1 MFGESIVFTF
11 KPAFWTV
18 LEAFD
23 ILRQKHDEMKII
35 KKELKV
41 KQKTLG
47 TYEYLMRLPV
57 EEE

>member
-1 MFGESIVFTF
+1 MN
-11 KPAFWTV
+11 KV
-18 LEAFD
+18 LDVKGREWYTQAKELED
-23 ILRQKHDEMKII
+23 RLRSKHEEMKII